1 MLVKSSTIVLR
12 LDLTSMKI
20 KQSSALPSR
29 LSKESDH
36 VGELVARLRVA
47 RQIKQADAAIR
58 AGLSRNS
65 AYRIERGDAGVAI
78 GQLIRYVD
86 AIAPGMTLA
95 QLLTESDPALAYQRL
110 QEQRQRVR
118 SLTDAELEELDF

>member
-1 MLVKSSTIVLR
+1 
-12 LDLTSMKI
+12 MKV
-20 KQSSALPSR
+20 KQSSVLPYRQST
-29 LSKESDH
+29 ESER

-65 AYRIERGDAGVAI
+65 AYRIERGDPGVAI

-86 AIAPGMTLA
+86 AIAPGMSLT
-95 QLLTESDPALAYQRL
+95 QLLTETDPALAYQQR

-118 SLTDAELEELDF
+118 SLTAEEMEELNF